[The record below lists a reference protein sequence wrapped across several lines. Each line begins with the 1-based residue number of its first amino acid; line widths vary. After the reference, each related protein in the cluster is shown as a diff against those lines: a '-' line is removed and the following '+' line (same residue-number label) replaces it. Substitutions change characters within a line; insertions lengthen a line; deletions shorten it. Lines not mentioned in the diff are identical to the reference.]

1 MPTRFSCGVAAL
13 LVGAVVFVAAPVA
26 QAAQAADDYPRKPVR
41 LIVPTAPGGPV
52 DIVARI
58 VVPGLAAELG
68 QPFVIDNRAGAGGI
82 VGAEMV
88 ARALP
93 DGYTLL
99 MTHSGLLGLAPMM
112 FTPQPYDSIRDFAPV
127 SVAAAMPMLLL
138 AHPGLAAKSVPELV
152 ALAKSQPGKL
162 NFASGGTGTGIH
174 VAFELFNMT
183 TGIKIT
189 HVPYKGAAPGMTGV
203 MAGEADLMFN
213 GLPSAL
219 PFIKAGRLRALAV
232 GGARRTPLLPALPT
246 VAESGVSFDYS
257 GWFAVV
263 APARMPPPIAARLYD
278 ALARILARAEM
289 KEQLSG
295 QGIEPIGS
303 TPAQFA
309 VFLREENSR
318 LEKVVVAAGLR
329 QNK

>member
-1 MPTRFSCGVAAL
+1 MRCIRGLAVLCTGAAAL
-13 LVGAVVFVAAPVA
+13 AA
-26 QAAQAADDYPRKPVR
+26 QAAQFADDYPRKPVR

-58 VVPGLAAELG
+58 IVPGLSAELG

-112 FTPQPYDSIRDFAPV
+112 FTPPPYDSIRDFSPV

-138 AHPGLAAKSVPELV
+138 ANPALAAKSVPELV
-152 ALAKSQPGKL
+152 ALAKAQPGKL

-183 TGIKIT
+183 TGIKLT

-203 MAGEADLMFN
+203 MAGEADLTFN

-246 VAESGVSFDYS
+246 VAESGIGFDYS
-257 GWFAVV
+257 GWFAAV
-263 APARMPPPIAARLYD
+263 APARTAPAIAARLHD
-278 ALARILARAEM
+278 ALANVLARAEM

>member
-1 MPTRFSCGVAAL
+1 MNKIFFMAAISTL
-13 LVGAVVFVAAPVA
+13 CSHAAYAQPYPAKPVKLMVGFAAGG
-26 QAAQAADDYPRKPVR
+26 AADVTARVLAPR
-41 LIVPTAPGGPV
+41 
-52 DIVARI
+52 
-58 VVPGLAAELG
+58 LAEAFG
-68 QPFVIDNRAGAGGI
+68 QQFVIENRGGSGGLLATDA
-82 VGAEMV
+82 VSKSPA
-88 ARALP
+88 

-99 MTHSGLLGLAPMM
+99 LMPAADTIQPAMRRKL
-112 FTPQPYDSIRDFAPV
+112 PYDLERDFVPV
-127 SVAAAMPMLLL
+127 TRIVFGPWFMIV
-138 AHPGLAAKSVPELV
+138 HPSVP
-152 ALAKSQPGKL
+152 AKNLKEFIAIARASPGKL
-162 NFASGGTGTGIH
+162 NYASSGVGSSAQM
-174 VAFELFNMT
+174 VAELLNSLG
-183 TGIKIT
+183 GIKLT

-246 VAESGVSFDYS
+246 VAESGISFDYS

-263 APARMPPPIAARLYD
+263 APARTAPTVATRLHD
-278 ALARILARAEM
+278 ALAKILARADM
-289 KEQLSG
+289 KDQLSE

>member
-219 PFIKAGRLRALAV
+219 PLLALADEGAALPPPPPPRAPDPLVEPPLRA
-232 GGARRTPLLPALPT
+232 
-246 VAESGVSFDYS
+246 GVSAPRPREACALVSLGFRPGRSVPQPGAASAPDFSNTSRTCAGVSEELKSMRFPS
-257 GWFAVV
+257 GDQRGRA
-263 APARMPPPIAARLYD
+263 APVSALVSGAASPPS
-278 ALARILARAEM
+278 
-289 KEQLSG
+289 SG
-295 QGIEPIGS
+295 N
-303 TPAQFA
+303 
-309 VFLREENSR
+309 R
-318 LEKVVVAAGLR
+318 
-329 QNK
+329 